1 MESWSTGCLQYR
13 QHILLPGL
21 RRHVGRHIMAAMLR
35 QKENLVKRGTP
46 VRPAHPSHVMLFNL
60 GTNVSVNH
68 QVDPQGYP
76 CGFCG
81 QSSVCNIDLVY
92 NKNSKYGQPSSQC
105 KLFR

>member
-46 VRPAHPSHVMLFNL
+46 V
-60 GTNVSVNH
+60 
-68 QVDPQGYP
+68 DPQGYP